1 MDSVR
6 DDLLAGDLIVSVRDG
21 MNCLGFVSFDI
32 PQPDALTVNI
42 DTTNISCFGET
53 DGIITPLVSGGTK
66 GYQYAWSNS
75 TNDSI
80 ATDLISGQYFLTV
93 TDANGCITPA
103 AAFVSEPP
111 RLDIMIDSTRDVICF
126 GDQTGAVY
134 FAGAGGS
141 PPFTYSIDGN
151 RFSDALSFDG
161 LGAGVY
167 NVTIKDNRGCTQTVM
182 AEIDQPLQLS
192 VNAGQDTTIDL
203 GFTAQLLATHRP
215 LGKPV
220 NYSWSPPQSLDC
232 DDCPFP
238 RARPLTSTTYTV
250 SIIDDTGCTASD
262 QITVLVFLNRP
273 VYIPN

>member
-1 MDSVR
+1 
-6 DDLLAGDLIVSVRDG
+6 
-21 MNCLGFVSFDI
+21 
-32 PQPDALTVNI
+32 
-42 DTTNISCFGET
+42 
-53 DGIITPLVSGGTK
+53 
-66 GYQYAWSNS
+66 
-75 TNDSI
+75 
-80 ATDLISGQYFLTV
+80 
-93 TDANGCITPA
+93 
-103 AAFVSEPP
+103 
-111 RLDIMIDSTRDVICF
+111 
-126 GDQTGAVY
+126 
-134 FAGAGGS
+134 
-141 PPFTYSIDGN
+141 
-151 RFSDALSFDG
+151 
-161 LGAGVY
+161 
-167 NVTIKDNRGCTQTVM
+167 M

-273 VYIPN
+273 VYIPNSITPNGDGYNDKLAIYGGAAASRVRRIQIYDRWGEMVYKGEDLTLNDETAGWDGSYRGQPLNPGVFIYLAEVEFIDSSVLQFEGDITLIR